1 MEILIVTGM
10 SGAGKSQAAS
20 ILEDI
25 GYYCVDNMPVPLI
38 PKFAEFCIAAK
49 GRYERVALV
58 TDIRGGQDFE
68 GLFASLEEL
77 SCMGC
82 EVKILFLRASVRK
95 IISRY
100 KETRRPHPL
109 YAEGESMEDTIGRE
123 SGILA
128 PLSDRADYVL
138 DTSDVTRGQLRE
150 KLIEIFGGGAMSK
163 AYMSVDVMSFGFKYG
178 IPIEADLVFDVRFL
192 PNPFYIMELRE
203 KTGLDAEVREYLFK
217 WEMTVEFLR
226 RLAPLFDFLLPSYA
240 EEGKSALTVAV
251 GCTGGRHR
259 SVAMAE
265 EICGYI
271 LGLGYSASVKH
282 RDIGRAPAES
292 REQDGRRPE

>member
-1 MEILIVTGM
+1 MEILVVTGM

-38 PKFAEFCIAAK
+38 PRFAEFCIAAK
-49 GRYERVALV
+49 GRYERVAIV
-58 TDIRGGQDFE
+58 TDIRGGQDFKE
-68 GLFASLEEL
+68 LFDSFEEL
-77 SCMGC
+77 SNMGC
-82 EVKILFLRASVRK
+82 EVKVLFLQADIRK

-109 YAEGESMEDTIGRE
+109 HAEGESMEDTILRE
-123 SGILA
+123 SGILT

-138 DTSDVTRGQLRE
+138 DTSNITRGQLRE

-163 AYMSVDVMSFGFKYG
+163 TYLSVDVMSFGFKYG

-203 KTGLDAEVREYLFK
+203 KTGLDADVREYLFK

-226 RLAPLFDFLLPSYA
+226 RMAPLFDFLLPNYA
-240 EEGKSALTVAV
+240 DEGKSALTIAV

-265 EICGYI
+265 EICRYI
-271 LGLGYSASVKH
+271 LGLGYNASVKH
-282 RDIGRAPAES
+282 RDITRSPAEI
-292 REQDGRRPE
+292 REPDIRQT